1 MSVKNSKPKMVTVS
15 FKIDTEI
22 AEKIKAI
29 AKSRGIS
36 MSAYIRECL
45 KDYIDKMESEGLLK

>member
-1 MSVKNSKPKMVTVS
+1 MPVKDSKPKMTTIS

-36 MSAYIRECL
+36 MSAYIRECI
-45 KDYIDKMESEGLLK
+45 DNYIDKMEKEGLLK

>member
-1 MSVKNSKPKMVTVS
+1 MSVKNSKPKMTTIS
-15 FKIDTEI
+15 FKIDTVI

-45 KDYIDKMESEGLLK
+45 KDYIDKMKKEGLLK